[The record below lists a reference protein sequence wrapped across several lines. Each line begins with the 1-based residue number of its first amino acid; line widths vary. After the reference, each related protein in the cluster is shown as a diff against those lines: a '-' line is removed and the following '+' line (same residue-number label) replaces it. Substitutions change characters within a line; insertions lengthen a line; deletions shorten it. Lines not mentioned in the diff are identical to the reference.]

1 MVERS
6 QEKDARAQETI
17 EQLQRENVA
26 LRAAAA
32 DAAAVDAAADAEGCE
47 PTPLALTLSTPGRD
61 RSYRSYTRV

>member
-32 DAAAVDAAADAEGCE
+32 DAAAVDAAADAEG
-47 PTPLALTLSTPGRD
+47 
-61 RSYRSYTRV
+61 V